1 MSLRRAVRSLLYLV
15 ELVIKSMELKQ
26 MLYPEM
32 GYLLE
37 LQIVGKISVRIS
49 MLCCC
54 LKHL

>member
-37 LQIVGKISVRIS
+37 LQIVGKISVSIYL
-49 MLCCC
+49 LCCS
-54 LKHL
+54 LQNP

>member
-49 MLCCC
+49 MLCCS
-54 LKHL
+54 LQNP